1 MPALPTGTVTFL
13 FSDIEGSTRIV
24 QELGSRY
31 PEILATHGELIQGAV
46 VSAGGTKV
54 STSGDGVFAVFPE
67 AGHAIEAAADT
78 QRRISAEPWP
88 ENGTVRVRI
97 GLHTGEGLLGGDN
110 YVGLDVHRAARI
122 TAAGHG
128 GQVLVS
134 GSTRALVG
142 EIPLP
147 DLELRD
153 LGEHRLKDLNRP
165 EHLFQLVVGGLRT
178 DFPPLRTDGGVPT
191 ELPLLLTSFV
201 GRPEVDQV
209 AGALEGTRLLT
220 LTGPGGTGKTRLSV
234 QTAFAVKD
242 RFPDGVVFVDLASL
256 SEPELLPSALATAL
270 SLEQLP
276 GSPAEKVAA
285 HLRARRML
293 LVLDNFEQLLD
304 GAGYVTS
311 LLQSAPNSSI
321 LVTSRAALRVSG
333 EQEFP
338 VPHLALPEP
347 NRHYL
352 PEEAAELAS
361 VALFV
366 DRATASRPD
375 FLITP
380 DNVDAIV
387 EIVNR
392 LDGLPLAIELAASRV
407 KLLTPE
413 AIAQRLRDG
422 SGFSLLEAGRRDLP
436 ARQQTLRAAI
446 GWSYQ
451 LLEEPE
457 RLVYQRLSVFMGGA
471 GLEQIEEVCGG
482 PEGRDVLSALGV
494 LVEHSL
500 VRQEGVGG
508 EPRFRMLETIRQF
521 AAEQLSSGGEESE
534 VRRRHALA
542 FLELAEKAAPHL
554 IAWDQKRWL
563 DRLEL
568 DHDNLRSA
576 LTWAVDQGEANLAM
590 KLAFAMWRF
599 WQVRGH
605 LIEAEDR
612 FRRVL
617 AVPGAD
623 PLIRAKALEGAGGI
637 HWWRGQT
644 EECER
649 AYRESLELMEAH
661 GDLAAIA
668 NARYNLALTLS
679 FDAGYDV
686 AMEML
691 HRAHAEAIEAGD
703 ERLVAWTTWGLGD
716 VSVFSDN
723 PNDTKRYSQEA
734 LELFRKLDDPFGIGW
749 SSFMAAFG
757 AIGSGLTEE
766 ARSLLQE
773 GIKLFAG
780 FSDISALTLHLN
792 SLGISE
798 VQAGRTQRGARL
810 LAAARRLRDVSGTGM
825 LDLNDIMLAEYTS
838 MPGLDEARALLTD
851 EAHAEAV
858 ADGLAMSQEEA
869 ISYALSDED

>member
-1 MPALPTGTVTFL
+1 M
-13 FSDIEGSTRIV
+13 
-24 QELGSRY
+24 
-31 PEILATHGELIQGAV
+31 
-46 VSAGGTKV
+46 
-54 STSGDGVFAVFPE
+54 
-67 AGHAIEAAADT
+67 
-78 QRRISAEPWP
+78 
-88 ENGTVRVRI
+88 
-97 GLHTGEGLLGGDN
+97 
-110 YVGLDVHRAARI
+110 
-122 TAAGHG
+122 
-128 GQVLVS
+128 
-134 GSTRALVG
+134 
-142 EIPLP
+142 
-147 DLELRD
+147 
-153 LGEHRLKDLNRP
+153 
-165 EHLFQLVVGGLRT
+165 
-178 DFPPLRTDGGVPT
+178 
-191 ELPLLLTSFV
+191 
-201 GRPEVDQV
+201 
-209 AGALEGTRLLT
+209 
-220 LTGPGGTGKTRLSV
+220 
-234 QTAFAVKD
+234 
-242 RFPDGVVFVDLASL
+242 
-256 SEPELLPSALATAL
+256 
-270 SLEQLP
+270 
-276 GSPAEKVAA
+276 
-285 HLRARRML
+285 
-293 LVLDNFEQLLD
+293 
-304 GAGYVTS
+304 
-311 LLQSAPNSSI
+311 
-321 LVTSRAALRVSG
+321 
-333 EQEFP
+333 
-338 VPHLALPEP
+338 
-347 NRHYL
+347 
-352 PEEAAELAS
+352 
-361 VALFV
+361 
-366 DRATASRPD
+366 
-375 FLITP
+375 
-380 DNVDAIV
+380 
-387 EIVNR
+387 
-392 LDGLPLAIELAASRV
+392 
-407 KLLTPE
+407 
-413 AIAQRLRDG
+413 
-422 SGFSLLEAGRRDLP
+422 LEAGRRDLP

-457 RLVYQRLSVFMGGA
+457 RLIYQRLSVFMGGA

-482 PEGRDVLSALGV
+482 SEGGDVLSALGV

-508 EPRFRMLETIRQF
+508 EPRFRMLETIRHF
-521 AAEQLSSGGEESE
+521 AAEQLAASGEEAE
-534 VRRRHALA
+534 VRTRHALA
-542 FLELAEKAAPHL
+542 FLDLAEQAAPHL
-554 IAWDQKRWL
+554 ISWDQKRWL
-563 DRLEL
+563 DRLEV
-568 DHDNLRSA
+568 DHDNLRAA

-590 KLAFAMWRF
+590 KLAFTVWRF

-617 AVPGAD
+617 AVPGGD
-623 PLIRAKALEGAGGI
+623 PLTRAMALEGAGGI

-668 NARYNLALTLS
+668 NARYNLALATA
-679 FDAGYDV
+679 FGEGYDV

-716 VSVFSDN
+716 VSVYANN

-734 LELFRKLDDPFGIGW
+734 LALFRKLDDPFGIGW
-749 SSFMAAFG
+749 SGFMAAFG

-766 ARSLLQE
+766 AHSLLQE

-851 EAHAEAV
+851 EDHAQAV